1 MKLFD
6 LDSPVMRFLSKMA
19 DLMIL
24 NILTMICC
32 LPLFTAGA
40 AFTALHYVCLKMVRN
55 EEGYIAKS
63 YFKAFK
69 ENFKQATII
78 WLIFLVGFG
87 ILVGDYYIII
97 KGQIAIPSFV
107 KFVIGFAI
115 AFVVLAA
122 NFVFAAQAKF
132 ANTVKQ
138 TIKNAFAMGIIQFPK
153 SIVMTVLY
161 VAPYIALYASYQ
173 ATPIVFLFGFSVPV
187 FACAQLYNKF
197 FLGLEEKILAA
208 AAQNGDVLEEDDGEK
223 IFSDTLDESLMDK

>member
-69 ENFKQATII
+69 
-78 WLIFLVGFG
+78 
-87 ILVGDYYIII
+87 
-97 KGQIAIPSFV
+97 
-107 KFVIGFAI
+107 
-115 AFVVLAA
+115 
-122 NFVFAAQAKF
+122 
-132 ANTVKQ
+132 
-138 TIKNAFAMGIIQFPK
+138 
-153 SIVMTVLY
+153 VLY
-161 VAPYIALYASYQ
+161 I
-173 ATPIVFLFGFSVPV
+173 
-187 FACAQLYNKF
+187 
-197 FLGLEEKILAA
+197 
-208 AAQNGDVLEEDDGEK
+208 
-223 IFSDTLDESLMDK
+223 